1 MLSASGPGRGASDHG
16 ASDHGASDHG
26 ASGHGSGL
34 AAVFAP
40 RRVALVGASDRPGSV
55 GRLLWDNLAD
65 FPGEVLPVCPA
76 ATVGGE
82 TAYADLRD
90 VPGQV
95 DLAVIATPAATV
107 PGIIGAAADKGVRA
121 AVVLSAGF
129 AETGDVGAKLQA
141 DAVAAARAGGVRL
154 VGPNCFGVQNADLPL
169 NASIAAGTP
178 RGGGGVTIV
187 TQSGSYG
194 MAVHA
199 LGQDEGLRVAKV
211 FAAGN
216 KADITDAELLGYL
229 REDPETRVICLLLES
244 ITDARRFFTE
254 ARQTTPHKPVIAVVG
269 GRTGA
274 GQRAAVSH
282 TAALGTDDA
291 IRDAALRQA
300 GVVRVR
306 TGLQALDGARA
317 LATQPIP
324 RGRRVAVVTNSGGT
338 GVELTDLL
346 ADEGLTIPELS
357 GPLQDQLRALLP
369 AYGSARNPVDM
380 TPAWRL
386 FTTVYPAAIELLAHS
401 GEVDAVV
408 PVLLQRSASSE
419 VAAAVRDAVSRLR
432 ADGVPVPVYVCW
444 VASRD
449 ADQHADLLRDA
460 GVPCFAW
467 PERTARAA
475 GTAVRCGERMEQGG
489 PGAGPAV
496 EPDVPG
502 AGAPVRGDVPGA
514 GAPVRDDVPGAG
526 ARADHRPPERLAVI
540 RRSPRPAPRGELPA
554 HGLVDAQ
561 VAREL
566 LVSAGIPVIKTVRCR
581 SAETAVAA
589 AGRVGYPVVAKVD
602 HPELTHKSDVG
613 GVRLGLDD
621 EAAVRAA
628 VADLL
633 GLAEGAG
640 VLLQRQH
647 EGFELL
653 VGGLRDPEFG
663 PVVMAGL
670 GGVLVEAWRDVQM
683 AVAPVGEADAVAL
696 LRSLRGAAIFSGL
709 RGSPP
714 VDLAPVADVIVR
726 ISDLMV
732 GNPNIAELDLN
743 PVLAGATG
751 CVAVDWR
758 VVTG

>member
-1 MLSASGPGRGASDHG
+1 MLSASGPGHG

-26 ASGHGSGL
+26 ASLHGSGL
-34 AAVFAP
+34 AAVFEP

-55 GRLLWDNLAD
+55 GRLLWDNLAG

-76 ATVGGE
+76 ATVGGKA
-82 TAYADLRD
+82 AYADLRD

-129 AETGDVGAKLQA
+129 AETGDEGARLQA
-141 DAVAAARAGGVRL
+141 AAVAAARAGGVRL

-229 REDPETRVICLLLES
+229 RQDPDTRVICLLLES
-244 ITDARRFFTE
+244 VTDARRFFTE

-274 GQRAAVSH
+274 GHRAAVSH

-291 IRDAALRQA
+291 ILDAALRQA

-317 LATQPIP
+317 LASQPVP
-324 RGRRVAVVTNSGGT
+324 RGPRIAVVTNSGGT

-346 ADEGLTIPELS
+346 ADEGLAIPELS
-357 GPLQDQLRALLP
+357 GPLQDELRALLP
-369 AYGSARNPVDM
+369 EYGSARNPVDM

-386 FTTVYPAAIELLAHS
+386 FTTVYPAAIEMLARS

-408 PVLLQRSASSE
+408 PVLLQRSASAE
-419 VAAAVRDAVSRLR
+419 VAAVVRDAVGRLR

-444 VASRD
+444 VAPRE
-449 ADQHADLLRDA
+449 ADQHAEVLREA

-467 PERTARAA
+467 PERTARAV
-475 GTAVRCGERMEQGG
+475 GTAVRCGERMGQNG
-489 PGAGPAV
+489 PGAGTAGRADGPGAGV
-496 EPDVPG
+496 PVKGDVPGAGPPVRRGVPG
-502 AGAPVRGDVPGA
+502 AGAP
-514 GAPVRDDVPGAG
+514 
-526 ARADHRPPERLAVI
+526 ADHPPPGRFAVI
-540 RRSPRPAPRGELPA
+540 HRRSPRPAPRAQLPA
-554 HGLVDAQ
+554 HGLVSA
-561 VAREL
+561 VAAREL
-566 LVSAGIPVIKTVRCR
+566 LVGAGIPVIETIRCR

-613 GVRLGLDD
+613 GVRLGLAD
-621 EAAVRAA
+621 EAAVREA

-647 EGFELL
+647 EGAELL

-670 GGVLVEAWRDVQM
+670 GGVLVETWRDVQL
-683 AVAPVGEADAVAL
+683 AVAPVDEAEAIGL
-696 LRSLRGAAIFSGL
+696 LRSLRGAAIFGGL
-709 RGSPP
+709 RGHPAI
-714 VDLAPVADVIVR
+714 DLGPVAAVIVR
-726 ISDLMV
+726 VGELLADHPQIS
-732 GNPNIAELDLN
+732 ELDLN
-743 PVLAGATG
+743 PVLATETG

-758 VVTG
+758 IQIG

>member
-1 MLSASGPGRGASDHG
+1 MLSASGPGP
-16 ASDHGASDHG
+16 G
-26 ASGHGSGL
+26 ASGYGSGL
-34 AAVFAP
+34 AAVFEP

-76 ATVGGE
+76 ATVGGKM
-82 TAYADLRD
+82 AYADLRD
-90 VPGQV
+90 VPGEV

-107 PGIIGAAADKGVRA
+107 PGIIAAAADKGVRA

-129 AETGDVGAKLQA
+129 AETGAEGAKLQA

-229 REDPETRVICLLLES
+229 RQDRDTRVICLLLES

-254 ARQTTPHKPVIAVVG
+254 ACQTTRHKPVIAVVG

-317 LATQPIP
+317 LASQPVP
-324 RGRRVAVVTNSGGT
+324 RGPRVAVVTNSGGT

-357 GPLQDQLRALLP
+357 GQLQDELRALLP
-369 AYGSARNPVDM
+369 QYGSARNPVDM

-386 FTTVYPAAIELLAHS
+386 FTTVYPAAIEMLARS

-408 PVLLQRSASSE
+408 PVLLQRSASPE
-419 VAAAVRDAVSRLR
+419 VAAAVRDAVGRLR

-444 VASRD
+444 VAPRD
-449 ADQHADLLRDA
+449 ADQHAEVLREA

-467 PERTARAA
+467 PERTARAV
-475 GTAVRCGERMEQGG
+475 GTAVRCGERMRQGA
-489 PGAGPAV
+489 PGAGTARRAAAPGAAAPV
-496 EPDVPG
+496 SGGVPG
-502 AGAPVRGDVPGA
+502 AP
-514 GAPVRDDVPGAG
+514 
-526 ARADHRPPERLAVI
+526 ARADHRPPQRFAVI
-540 RRSPRPAPRGELPA
+540 RPSPRPAPRRELPA

-561 VAREL
+561 AAREL
-566 LVSAGIPVIKTVRCR
+566 LVSAGIPVIATVRCR

-589 AGRVGYPVVAKVD
+589 AGRFGYPVVAKVD

-621 EAAVRAA
+621 EAAVRTA

-647 EGFELL
+647 EGVELL

-683 AVAPVGEADAVAL
+683 AVAPVGEAEAVAL

-709 RGSPP
+709 RGTPL
-714 VDLAPVADVIVR
+714 VDLDAVAEVIVR
-726 ISDLMV
+726 VSDLML
-732 GNPNIAELDLN
+732 GNPGIAELDLN
-743 PVLAGATG
+743 PVLAGVTG

-758 VVTG
+758 VVVG

>member
-1 MLSASGPGRGASDHG
+1 MLSASGPGTGASGHG
-16 ASDHGASDHG
+16 ASDHGASD
-26 ASGHGSGL
+26 HGSGL

-40 RRVALVGASDRPGSV
+40 RRIALVGASDRPGSV

-76 ATVGGE
+76 ATVGGQ

-90 VPGQV
+90 VPGEV

-107 PGIIGAAADKGVRA
+107 PGIIGAAAGKGVRA

-129 AETGDVGAKLQA
+129 AETGDEGARLQA

-229 REDPETRVICLLLES
+229 RQDPDTRVICLLLES

-254 ARQTTPHKPVIAVVG
+254 ARRTTPHKPVIAVVG

-317 LATQPIP
+317 LASQPIP
-324 RGRRVAVVTNSGGT
+324 RGPRVAVVTNSGGT

-357 GPLQDQLRALLP
+357 GRLQGELRALLP
-369 AYGSARNPVDM
+369 QYGSARNPVDM

-386 FTTVYPAAIELLAHS
+386 FTTVYPAAIDMLARS

-408 PVLLQRSASSE
+408 PVLLQRSASAE
-419 VAAAVRDAVSRLR
+419 VASAVRDAVSRLR

-444 VASRD
+444 VAPRD
-449 ADQHADLLRDA
+449 ADRHADLLRDA

-467 PERTARAA
+467 PERTARAV
-475 GTAVRCGERMEQGG
+475 GTAVRCGSRIGQSV
-489 PGAGPAV
+489 PDAAAPARSGAPR
-496 EPDVPG
+496 
-502 AGAPVRGDVPGA
+502 AGAPA
-514 GAPVRDDVPGAG
+514 LG
-526 ARADHRPPERLAVI
+526 ARPAAPAPAGRRPPERYAVI
-540 RRSPRPAPRGELPA
+540 RRPPRPVPRGELPA
-554 HGLVDAQ
+554 HGLVGA
-561 VAREL
+561 VAAREL
-566 LVSAGIPVIKTVRCR
+566 LVEAGIPVIATVRCR

-613 GVRLGLDD
+613 GVRLGLAD
-621 EAAVRAA
+621 EVAVRDA

-647 EGFELL
+647 EGVELL

-670 GGVLVEAWRDVQM
+670 GGVLVETWRDVQL
-683 AVAPVGEADAVAL
+683 AVAPVDEAEAVGL
-696 LRSLRGAAIFSGL
+696 LRSLRGAAIFGGL
-709 RGSPP
+709 RGHPAI
-714 VDLAPVADVIVR
+714 DLEPVARVIVR
-726 ISDLMV
+726 VGELIADHPQIS
-732 GNPNIAELDLN
+732 ELDLN
-743 PVLAGATG
+743 PVLATESG

-758 VVTG
+758 IQIG

>member
-1 MLSASGPGRGASDHG
+1 
-16 ASDHGASDHG
+16 
-26 ASGHGSGL
+26 
-34 AAVFAP
+34 VFEP

-55 GRLLWDNLAD
+55 GRLLWDNLAG

-76 ATVGGE
+76 ATVGGKV
-82 TAYADLRD
+82 AYADLRD

-129 AETGDVGAKLQA
+129 AETGDEGARLQA

-216 KADITDAELLGYL
+216 KADITDAELLSYL
-229 REDPETRVICLLLES
+229 RQDPDTRVICLLLES
-244 ITDARRFFTE
+244 VTDARRFFTE
-254 ARQTTPHKPVIAVVG
+254 ARQTTPRKPVIAVVG

-291 IRDAALRQA
+291 ILDAALRQA

-317 LATQPIP
+317 LASQPVP
-324 RGRRVAVVTNSGGT
+324 RGPRVAVVTNSGGT

-346 ADEGLTIPELS
+346 ADEGLAVPELS
-357 GPLQDQLRALLP
+357 GPLQDELRALLP
-369 AYGSARNPVDM
+369 EYGSARNPVDM

-386 FTTVYPAAIELLAHS
+386 FTTVYPAAIEMLARS

-408 PVLLQRSASSE
+408 PVLLQRSASPE
-419 VAAAVRDAVSRLR
+419 VAVAVRDAVGRLR

-444 VASRD
+444 VAPRE
-449 ADQHADLLRDA
+449 ADQHAEVLRAA

-467 PERTARAA
+467 PERTARAI
-475 GTAVRCGERMEQGG
+475 GTAVRCGERMGQNG
-489 PGAGPAV
+489 PGAGAAGRAD
-496 EPDVPG
+496 EPG
-502 AGAPVRGDVPGA
+502 AGLPVKGEVPGTGLPVRGDVPGA
-514 GAPVRDDVPGAG
+514 GAPAHHPPPG
-526 ARADHRPPERLAVI
+526 RFAVI
-540 RRSPRPAPRGELPA
+540 RRRSPRSAPRGELPA
-554 HGLVDAQ
+554 HGLVSA
-561 VAREL
+561 VAAREL
-566 LVSAGIPVIKTVRCR
+566 LVGAGIPVIETIRCR
-581 SAETAVAA
+581 SGETAVAA

-613 GVRLGLDD
+613 GVRLGLAD
-621 EAAVRAA
+621 EAAVREA

-647 EGFELL
+647 EGVELL

-670 GGVLVEAWRDVQM
+670 GGVLVETWRDVQL
-683 AVAPVGEADAVAL
+683 AVAPVSEAEAVGL
-696 LRSLRGAAIFSGL
+696 LRSLRGAAIFGGL
-709 RGSPP
+709 RGHPAI
-714 VDLAPVADVIVR
+714 DLGPVASVIVR
-726 ISDLMV
+726 VGELLADHPQIS
-732 GNPNIAELDLN
+732 ELDLN
-743 PVLAGATG
+743 PVLATETG

-758 VVTG
+758 IQIG

>member
-1 MLSASGPGRGASDHG
+1 MLNAGGPGDGAGGHG
-16 ASDHGASDHG
+16 AGGHGAGGHG
-26 ASGHGSGL
+26 AGGHGSGL
-34 AAVFAP
+34 AAVFEP

-55 GRLLWDNLAD
+55 GRLLWDNLAG

-76 ATVGGE
+76 ATVGGRP
-82 TAYADLRD
+82 AYADLRD
-90 VPGQV
+90 VPGHV

-129 AETGDVGAKLQA
+129 AETGEEGAKLQA

-216 KADITDAELLGYL
+216 KADITDAELLSYL
-229 REDPETRVICLLLES
+229 RQDPDTRVICLLLES
-244 ITDARRFFTE
+244 ITGARRFFTE

-306 TGLQALDGARA
+306 TGLQALDAARA
-317 LATQPIP
+317 LASQPVP
-324 RGRRVAVVTNSGGT
+324 RGPRIAVVTNSGGT

-346 ADEGLTIPELS
+346 ADEGLTVPELS
-357 GPLQDQLRALLP
+357 RPLQDGLRALLP
-369 AYGSARNPVDM
+369 EYGSARNPVDM
-380 TPAWRL
+380 TPAWQL
-386 FTTVYPAAIELLAHS
+386 FTTVYPAAIELLARS

-408 PVLLQRSASSE
+408 PVLLQRSASAE
-419 VAAAVRDAVSRLR
+419 VASVVRDAVGRLR
-432 ADGVPVPVYVCW
+432 ADAVPVPVYVCW
-444 VASRD
+444 VAPRD
-449 ADQHADLLRDA
+449 ADQHADLLREA
-460 GVPCFAW
+460 GIPCFAW
-467 PERTARAA
+467 PERTARAV
-475 GTAVRCGERMEQGG
+475 GTAVRCGSQMTYG
-489 PGAGPAV
+489 
-496 EPDVPG
+496 PG
-502 AGAPVRGDVPGA
+502 AGAPAGSGGPGA
-514 GAPVRDDVPGAG
+514 RPVPRAVFPAQGLLGAVA
-526 ARADHRPPERLAVI
+526 
-540 RRSPRPAPRGELPA
+540 
-554 HGLVDAQ
+554 
-561 VAREL
+561 AREL
-566 LVSAGIPVIKTVRCR
+566 LVGAGIPVIATVRCR
-581 SAETAVAA
+581 SAETAVVA

-633 GLAEGAG
+633 ALAEGAG

-647 EGFELL
+647 EGVELL

-683 AVAPVGEADAVAL
+683 AVAPVGEAEAVAL
-696 LRSLRGAAIFSGL
+696 LRSLRGAAIFAGL
-709 RGSPP
+709 RGAPP
-714 VDLAPVADVIVR
+714 VDLGAVADVIVR

-732 GNPNIAELDLN
+732 GNPEIAELDLN
-743 PVLAGATG
+743 PVLAGVTG

-758 VVTG
+758 VVAG

>member
-1 MLSASGPGRGASDHG
+1 MLSAGCPGDDAGGHG
-16 ASDHGASDHG
+16 AAGHGAG
-26 ASGHGSGL
+26 GHGSGL
-34 AAVFAP
+34 AAVFEP

-55 GRLLWDNLAD
+55 GRLLWDNLAG

-76 ATVGGE
+76 ATVAGQV
-82 TAYADLRD
+82 AYGDLRD
-90 VPGQV
+90 VPGEV

-107 PGIIGAAADKGVRA
+107 PGIISAAADKGVRA

-129 AETGDVGAKLQA
+129 AETGDEGAKLQA
-141 DAVAAARAGGVRL
+141 DALAAARAGGVRL

-229 REDPETRVICLLLES
+229 RQDPDTRVICLLLES

-282 TAALGTDDA
+282 TAALGADDA

-306 TGLQALDGARA
+306 TGLQALDAARA
-317 LATQPIP
+317 LASQPVP
-324 RGRRVAVVTNSGGT
+324 RGPRVAVVTNSGGT

-346 ADEGLTIPELS
+346 ADEGLTVPELS
-357 GPLQDQLRALLP
+357 GPLQDGLRALLP

-386 FTTVYPAAIELLAHS
+386 FTTVYPAAIELLARS
-401 GEVDAVV
+401 GEVNAVV
-408 PVLLQRSASSE
+408 PVLLQRSASPE
-419 VAAAVRDAVSRLR
+419 VAAAVRDAVGRLR

-444 VASRD
+444 VAPRD
-449 ADQHADLLRDA
+449 ADQHAAVLREA

-467 PERTARAA
+467 PERAARAA
-475 GTAVRCGERMEQGG
+475 GTAVRCGERMRQGV

-496 EPDVPG
+496 KRDMPG
-502 AGAPVRGDVPGA
+502 AGAPVTGDVPGA
-514 GAPVRDDVPGAG
+514 RVPVRGDVRGAG
-526 ARADHRPPERLAVI
+526 APADRRPPERFAVI

-561 VAREL
+561 AAREL

-663 PVVMAGL
+663 PVVMTGL

-683 AVAPVGEADAVAL
+683 AVAPVGEAEAVAL

-714 VDLAPVADVIVR
+714 VDLGPVADVIVR

-732 GNPNIAELDLN
+732 GNPKIAELDLN

-758 VVTG
+758 VVAG

>member
-1 MLSASGPGRGASDHG
+1 MLSASGSGHG
-16 ASDHGASDHG
+16 ASDHGASDRGAGEHG

-34 AAVFAP
+34 AAVFEP

-55 GRLLWDNLAD
+55 GRLLWDNLAG
-65 FPGEVLPVCPA
+65 FPGEVLPVCRA
-76 ATVGGE
+76 ATVGGQV
-82 TAYADLRD
+82 AYADLRD
-90 VPGQV
+90 VPGEV

-107 PGIIGAAADKGVRA
+107 PAIIGAAADKGVRA

-129 AETGDVGAKLQA
+129 AETGNEGAKLQA

-169 NASIAAGTP
+169 NASIAAGAP

-216 KADITDAELLGYL
+216 KADVTDAELLGYL
-229 REDPETRVICLLLES
+229 RQDPDTRVICLLLES
-244 ITDARRFFTE
+244 VTDARRFFTE
-254 ARQTTPHKPVIAVVG
+254 ACQTTPHKPVIAVVG

-291 IRDAALRQA
+291 ILDAALRQA

-317 LATQPIP
+317 LASQPIP
-324 RGRRVAVVTNSGGT
+324 RGPRIAVVTNSGGT

-346 ADEGLTIPELS
+346 ADEGLAVPELS
-357 GPLQDQLRALLP
+357 GPLQGELRALLP
-369 AYGSARNPVDM
+369 EYGSARNPVDM

-386 FTTVYPAAIELLAHS
+386 FTTVYPAAIELLARS
-401 GEVDAVV
+401 GEVDVVV
-408 PVLLQRSASSE
+408 PVLLQRSASPE
-419 VAAAVRDAVSRLR
+419 VAAAVRDAVGRLR

-444 VASRD
+444 VAPRE
-449 ADQHADLLRDA
+449 ADQHAEVLREA

-467 PERTARAA
+467 PERTARAV
-475 GTAVRCGERMEQGG
+475 GTAVRCGERMG
-489 PGAGPAV
+489 PSVQDAATVGRAAV
-496 EPDVPG
+496 PDTK
-502 AGAPVRGDVPGA
+502 
-514 GAPVRDDVPGAG
+514 APVRDGVPDNGEPVRDGVARPL
-526 ARADHRPPERLAVI
+526 ARAHHRPPERFAVI
-540 RRSPRPAPRGELPA
+540 HRSPRPAPRAELPA

-566 LVSAGIPVIKTVRCR
+566 LVSAGIPVIRTVRCR

-602 HPELTHKSDVG
+602 HPELIHKSDVG
-613 GVRLGLDD
+613 GVRLGLAD
-621 EAAVRAA
+621 EAAVREA

-647 EGFELL
+647 EGVELL

-670 GGVLVEAWRDVQM
+670 GGVLVEAWRDVQL
-683 AVAPVGEADAVAL
+683 AVAPVGEAEAVDL
-696 LRSLRGAAIFSGL
+696 LRSLRGAAIFGGL
-709 RGSPP
+709 RGHPAI
-714 VDLAPVADVIVR
+714 DLGPVAGVIVR
-726 ISDLMV
+726 VGELLADHPQIS
-732 GNPNIAELDLN
+732 ELDLN
-743 PVLAGATG
+743 PVLATETG

-758 VVTG
+758 IRIG

>member
-1 MLSASGPGRGASDHG
+1 MLSASGPGHG
-16 ASDHGASDHG
+16 ASDHGASGHGASGHG

-34 AAVFAP
+34 AAVFEP

-55 GRLLWDNLAD
+55 GRLLWDNLAG

-76 ATVGGE
+76 ATVGGQA
-82 TAYADLRD
+82 AYADLRD

-129 AETGDVGAKLQA
+129 AETGDEGARLQA

-229 REDPETRVICLLLES
+229 RQDPDTRVICLLLES
-244 ITDARRFFTE
+244 VTDARRFFTE

-291 IRDAALRQA
+291 VLDAALRQA

-317 LATQPIP
+317 LASQPVP
-324 RGRRVAVVTNSGGT
+324 RGPRVAVVTNSGGT

-346 ADEGLTIPELS
+346 ADEGLAIPELS
-357 GPLQDQLRALLP
+357 GPLQDELRALLP
-369 AYGSARNPVDM
+369 EYGSARNPVDM

-386 FTTVYPAAIELLAHS
+386 FTTVYPAAIEMLARS

-408 PVLLQRSASSE
+408 PVLLQRSAS
-419 VAAAVRDAVSRLR
+419 AGGGGGGRDAVARLR

-444 VASRD
+444 VAPRD
-449 ADQHADLLRDA
+449 ADQHADLLREA

-467 PERTARAA
+467 PERTAGRS
-475 GTAVRCGERMEQGG
+475 G
-489 PGAGPAV
+489 PPSGAGNGWGRACR
-496 EPDVPG
+496 VPRTAG
-502 AGAPVRGDVPGA
+502 RGEAGPCRSAGAPVRGGVPGA
-514 GAPVRDDVPGAG
+514 AAP
-526 ARADHRPPERLAVI
+526 ADHRPPERFAVI
-540 RRSPRPAPRGELPA
+540 RRRPRPAPRGSSRLT
-554 HGLVDAQ
+554 GWW
-561 VAREL
+561 
-566 LVSAGIPVIKTVRCR
+566 VRW
-581 SAETAVAA
+581 
-589 AGRVGYPVVAKVD
+589 P
-602 HPELTHKSDVG
+602 
-613 GVRLGLDD
+613 
-621 EAAVRAA
+621 
-628 VADLL
+628 
-633 GLAEGAG
+633 
-640 VLLQRQH
+640 
-647 EGFELL
+647 
-653 VGGLRDPEFG
+653 
-663 PVVMAGL
+663 
-670 GGVLVEAWRDVQM
+670 
-683 AVAPVGEADAVAL
+683 
-696 LRSLRGAAIFSGL
+696 
-709 RGSPP
+709 RGSCWSGPGS
-714 VDLAPVADVIVR
+714 R
-726 ISDLMV
+726 
-732 GNPNIAELDLN
+732 
-743 PVLAGATG
+743 
-751 CVAVDWR
+751 
-758 VVTG
+758 

>member
-1 MLSASGPGRGASDHG
+1 
-16 ASDHGASDHG
+16 
-26 ASGHGSGL
+26 
-34 AAVFAP
+34 
-40 RRVALVGASDRPGSV
+40 
-55 GRLLWDNLAD
+55 
-65 FPGEVLPVCPA
+65 
-76 ATVGGE
+76 
-82 TAYADLRD
+82 
-90 VPGQV
+90 V

-107 PGIIGAAADKGVRA
+107 PGIIGAAAGKGVRA

-129 AETGDVGAKLQA
+129 AETGEEGARLQA

-169 NASIAAGTP
+169 NASIAAGIP

-199 LGQDEGLRVAKV
+199 LGRDEGLRVAKV

-244 ITDARRFFTE
+244 ITDARGFFTE
-254 ARQTTPHKPVIAVVG
+254 ARRTTPHKPVIAVVG

-291 IRDAALRQA
+291 VRDAALRQA

-306 TGLQALDGARA
+306 TGLQALDAARA
-317 LATQPIP
+317 LASQPVP
-324 RGRRVAVVTNSGGT
+324 RGPRIAVVTNSGGT

-346 ADEGLTIPELS
+346 ADEGLTVPELS
-357 GPLQDQLRALLP
+357 GPLQDGLRALLP
-369 AYGSARNPVDM
+369 EYGSARNPVDM

-386 FTTVYPAAIELLAHS
+386 FTTVYPAAIEMLARS

-408 PVLLQRSASSE
+408 PVLLQRSASPE
-419 VAAAVRDAVSRLR
+419 VAAAVRDAVGRLR

-444 VASRD
+444 VAPRE
-449 ADQHADLLRDA
+449 ADRHAEVLRET

-467 PERTARAA
+467 PERTARAV
-475 GTAVRCGERMEQGG
+475 GTAVRCGERLGHSG
-489 PGAGPAV
+489 PGAGPAAKR
-496 EPDVPG
+496 DGPG
-502 AGAPVRGDVPGA
+502 AGAPVSGDGPGAGVPVRGDVPGA
-514 GAPVRDDVPGAG
+514 GAP
-526 ARADHRPPERLAVI
+526 ADHRPPERLAVI

-683 AVAPVGEADAVAL
+683 AVAPVGEAEAVAL

-714 VDLAPVADVIVR
+714 VDLGPVADVIVR

-732 GNPNIAELDLN
+732 GNPKIAELDLN

-758 VVTG
+758 VVAG